1 VLCTLGDLL
10 EDVVVWLD
18 GPPRRGTD
26 QAARIFRSRGG
37 SAANVAAFA
46 ALTGTP
52 SRFVGRVGDDPL
64 GRRLAD
70 ELRADGVDVWVE
82 RSGRTGTVVVL
93 VEPGGERTMLPDRGA
108 ATHLG
113 PVHDAW
119 LVGVSLLHLPA
130 YSLTVEPLATSALEA
145 AGRARRAGALVTVD
159 ASSTAVLEAF
169 GTGRARAL
177 LSRLQ
182 PDVLLANADEAAAL
196 GLLDDALVGVAWTV
210 VKDGPRPV
218 RVHGPDGGSAT
229 VDVPPVAVV
238 EDTTGAGDAFAA
250 GLLGAL
256 VAGAAVPHAV
266 PVGIALAARVIARPG
281 ANLLREDG

>member
-46 ALTGTP
+46 AASGTP

-70 ELRADGVDVWVE
+70 ELRRDGVDVWVE
-82 RSGRTGTVVVL
+82 RSGRTGSVVVL
-93 VEPGGERTMLPDRGA
+93 VEPDGERTMLPDRGA

-119 LVGVSLLHLPA
+119 LAGVSILHLPA
-130 YSLTVEPLATSALEA
+130 YSLTVEPLATSALDA
-145 AGRARRAGALVTVD
+145 ADRARRNGALVTVD
-159 ASSTAVLEAF
+159 ASSAAVLEAF
-169 GTGRARAL
+169 GAGRARDVL
-177 LSRLQ
+177 TRLR
-182 PDVLLANADEAAAL
+182 PDVLLANADEAATL
-196 GLLDDALVGVAWTV
+196 GLADHALAGVTWTV
-210 VKDGPRPV
+210 VKNGPCPV
-218 RVHGPDGGSAT
+218 RVHGPHGEAVT
-229 VDVPPVAVV
+229 VDVPRAPVVN
-238 EDTTGAGDAFAA
+238 DTTGAGDAFAA

-256 VAGAAVPHAV
+256 LAGADVPRAVPA
-266 PVGIALAARVIARPG
+266 GIALAARVIARPG
-281 ANLLREDG
+281 ANLLHEDA